1 MANTVSR
8 EEVNMSEGSADSN
21 SSTKSRI
28 EWVDGSCRLLRATRA
43 EFVETRP
50 FAGLAIGMSLHL
62 EPKTAALIVTLHE
75 GGAKV
80 IATGNLNST
89 QPETVDYLQTRGINV
104 IGHQTKDASVH
115 SGFLNEI
122 IASEPDLLLDNGG
135 DLFTRYV
142 DRPYEGLRGGTEET
156 TSGRMRLEPLRDQ
169 IQKPVL
175 VINDSPIKQFAENHH
190 AVGQSTVESI
200 MRFTNRVTNGR
211 RVTVIGYGSTGKG
224 VAAHFRNAFSVV
236 SVVDINPVF
245 TLQANLDGFLTPE
258 REHAISTADLI
269 ITATG
274 APDVLTADDLANLK
288 DEVVLANVGH
298 FPQEIDVV
306 GIEGSGQIEKVVDYD
321 DEIVTWE
328 LKDGRRIHLLARGH
342 MVNLAGPRPLGNSIE
357 SMDLGFTLQARCL
370 EAVAQGRVGTEHCVV
385 PVPPDIDALVA
396 NSYLD
401 LGRAAK

>member
-1 MANTVSR
+1 MNENPADIKSSSGTRIDWV
-8 EEVNMSEGSADSN
+8 DSN
-21 SSTKSRI
+21 
-28 EWVDGSCRLLRATRA
+28 CRLLQATRA
-43 EFVETRP
+43 EFADTQP
-50 FAGLAIGMSLHL
+50 FSNLTIGMSIHL
-62 EPKTAALIVTLHE
+62 EPKTAALILTLHE
-75 GGAKV
+75 GGAKI

-89 QPETVDYLQTRGINV
+89 QPETVAYLKDRGITV
-104 IGHQTKDASVH
+104 VGHQTKDANVH
-115 SGFLNEI
+115 SAFLDQI
-122 IASEPDLLLDNGG
+122 VASQPDLLLDNGG
-135 DLFTRYV
+135 DLFTRYI
-142 DRPYEGLRGGTEET
+142 DHPYEGLIGGTEET
-156 TSGRMRLEPLRDQ
+156 TSGRMRLAPLREQ

-236 SVVDINPVF
+236 TVVDTDPVA

-258 REHAISTADLI
+258 RTQALASADLI

-274 APDVLTADDLANLK
+274 ARNVLTADDLAHLK

-298 FPQEIDVV
+298 FPQEIDVA
-306 GIEGSGQIEKVVDYD
+306 GIEASGQIENIVAYD
-321 DEIVTWE
+321 DEIVTWQ
-328 LKDGRRIHLLARGH
+328 LKDERRVHLLARGH

-370 EAVAQGRVGTEHCVV
+370 EAVARGQVGPQDCVV
-385 PVPPDIDALVA
+385 PVPPEIDAQVA
-396 NSYLD
+396 TSYLE
-401 LGRAAK
+401 LVRAPN